1 LVEGAFWR
9 AFGDTGDSRF
19 AGKEIAMSDFQEAIG
34 FRAVPP
40 HGTGQEKIWLRRV
53 RFSMAAGVLLSLA
66 ACANQSAVSPASEPL
81 SVTNNP
87 GAIGR

>member
-1 LVEGAFWR
+1 
-9 AFGDTGDSRF
+9 
-19 AGKEIAMSDFQEAIG
+19 MPDFQEANSIG
-34 FRAVPP
+34 GVYL
-40 HGTGQEKIWLRRV
+40 HGTGEEKIWLRGMRYLMV
-53 RFSMAAGVLLSLA
+53 AAVLLGLA

>member
-1 LVEGAFWR
+1 VIR
-9 AFGDTGDSRF
+9 DSH
-19 AGKEIAMSDFQEAIG
+19 GKAMPDFQEAIG
-34 FRAVPP
+34 FRAVHPR
-40 HGTGQEKIWLRRV
+40 GTGEKKIWLRRV
-53 RFSMAAGVLLSLA
+53 RFPMVVAVLMSLA

>member
-1 LVEGAFWR
+1 MVV
-9 AFGDTGDSRF
+9 
-19 AGKEIAMSDFQEAIG
+19 
-34 FRAVPP
+34 AV
-40 HGTGQEKIWLRRV
+40 L
-53 RFSMAAGVLLSLA
+53 MSLA